1 MAHGL
6 DLVSGVLGDES
17 RAWDEGILED
27 LKRQR
32 DVLVAMKEAFERRD
46 RLAGDNVS
54 GLEKR
59 ITNAEVKIQ
68 TYRQRPDAETKVDQ
82 IAKLQEQI
90 TKVFLPRE
98 GGLMTGSRD
107 HQTIVE

>member
-1 MAHGL
+1 MARGL

-46 RLAGDNVS
+46 RLAGDNIPA
-54 GLEKR
+54 LEKR

-68 TYRQRPDAETKVDQ
+68 TYRGRPDAQTKVDQ
-82 IAKLQEQI
+82 IAKLEEQI
-90 TKVFLPRE
+90 IKVYLPE
-98 GGLMTGSRD
+98 V
-107 HQTIVE
+107 IN

>member
-1 MAHGL
+1 MARGL

-46 RLAGDNVS
+46 RLAADNVPA
-54 GLEKR
+54 LEKR
-59 ITNAEVKIQ
+59 ITNAEIKIQ
-68 TYRQRPDAETKVDQ
+68 QYRGRPDAETKVDA

-90 TKVFLPRE
+90 QKVFKR
-98 GGLMTGSRD
+98 S
-107 HQTIVE
+107 